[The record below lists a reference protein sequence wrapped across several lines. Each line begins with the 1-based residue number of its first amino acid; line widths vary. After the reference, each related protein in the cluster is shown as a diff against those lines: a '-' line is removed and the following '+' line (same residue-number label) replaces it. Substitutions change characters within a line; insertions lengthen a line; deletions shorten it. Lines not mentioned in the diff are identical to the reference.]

1 MFNDLNKGTGR
12 HVRISSMSTISFADE
27 PHDDVLRP
35 PIRLENT
42 YQLEPAR
49 RLSTLAITNI
59 IRDVFESYLA
69 EEKYEAELCKQ
80 MTKTVSEVVKAR
92 VKEMMVPRYK
102 IICVV
107 HIGQLDGQGCKITSR
122 CLWDQ
127 RYDTCSTYE
136 YRNHSLFAVGTV
148 YGVYSE

>member
-1 MFNDLNKGTGR
+1 MSDVAREKAARLLKKRASNTSMVSSEPLHPVHRVGMMSRRQGTQGGDD
-12 HVRISSMSTISFADE
+12 DE
-27 PHDDVLRP
+27 
-35 PIRLENT
+35 
-42 YQLEPAR
+42 
-49 RLSTLAITNI
+49 
-59 IRDVFESYLA
+59 
-69 EEKYEAELCKQ
+69 
-80 MTKTVSEVVKAR
+80 EVVKAR